1 MDTFDAALTP
11 AIRASFESSMLGAER
26 ATRIAAERR
35 ASAYAQFVVN
45 LVEAIAPGL
54 LEQHAAD
61 PIETWSPEKWAGH
74 LDDILEMTQ
83 ARFSQQH
90 ELVQSLQA
98 RLAAADRQYQS
109 LHSALQ
115 SAVREIEQLRQ
126 NRMSAAMG
134 KDPAPSRAQSSA
146 TDAIQPS
153 LLQAAVAPLPEP
165 KRTPYLPADLHIG
178 VPEAIPPGWGF
189 ADHQEYRRKA
199 FFIGLIGK
207 TGRCSN
213 RWLSDMAAIYCEV
226 KDGEV
231 GTIRRLVRA
240 AVSNGWIEIVKS
252 KTKWLRGLPDL
263 IRLTPRGE
271 DLYRAIYGSDPVES
285 DLTRLL
291 REHAPHGTD
300 HAVLCVMAALAFEQ
314 LGGTVRIAPG
324 PISIG
329 PGVYQPDLR
338 VDIGDGDATWLVEC
352 EQANGPP
359 EGRRH
364 KWENAIGLQGKVYL
378 VTPTAEVRDHL
389 VDEVLALGRRCEV
402 YASDIKSLQAARPER
417 VWCVIR
423 ENNQG
428 IILPAAD

>member
-1 MDTFDAALTP
+1 MDTFNATLTP

-35 ASAYAQFVVN
+35 AAAYAQFVVN
-45 LVEAIAPGL
+45 LIEAIAPGL
-54 LEQHAAD
+54 LEKHAAD
-61 PIETWSPEKWAGH
+61 GIERWAPEQWEAH

-90 ELVQSLQA
+90 ELIQSFQA
-98 RLAAADRQYQS
+98 KQASAERQYQS
-109 LHSALQ
+109 VYNALQ

-126 NRMSAAMG
+126 SQMSAAMG
-134 KDPAPSRAQSSA
+134 KGPGPSPARSA
-146 TDAIQPS
+146 AGAVQPS
-153 LLQAAVAPLPEP
+153 LLQAAPISIPEMRHMP
-165 KRTPYLPADLHIG
+165 HLPAGLHID
-178 VPEAIPPGWGF
+178 VPEAMPSGWGF
-189 ADHQEYRRKA
+189 SDQQEYRRKA

-213 RWLSDMAAIYCEV
+213 RWLSDVAAVYCGV

-231 GTIRRLVRA
+231 GTIKRLVKS
-240 AVSNGWIEIVKS
+240 AVSNGWIEVVKS
-252 KTKWLRGLPDL
+252 KTKWLAGLPDL

-271 DLYRAIYGSDPVES
+271 ELYRTIYGSDPVES

-314 LGGTVRIAPG
+314 LGGKVHLAPG

-329 PGVYQPDLR
+329 SGIYQPDLR
-338 VDIGDGDATWLVEC
+338 VEIGEDEVVWLVEC
-352 EQANGPP
+352 EQANGSP
-359 EGRRH
+359 EGRRR
-364 KWENAIGLQGKVYL
+364 KWENAIGLQGKVCII
-378 VTPTAEVRDHL
+378 TPTAEVRDRL

-417 VWCVIR
+417 VWCVSR

-428 IILPAAD
+428 VILPTAG